1 MPTAHNEAKKEDIS
15 KTVIMPGDPLRAK
28 YIAEKYLDDYKL
40 VNKVRG
46 MYAYTGFYKGKKI
59 TVMAHGM
66 GNPSVGIYTYEL
78 FNFYDVDEI
87 IRIGSCGA
95 TTDTIKLRDIILVSS
110 SYSDSNYAKIQNN
123 SDKVILKSNDELNEK
138 IKNTANNMNKRIL
151 NGIVYSTDVF
161 YSDIVKPSDLYNEYG
176 CLAVEME
183 TFALFH
189 NANIFNKKASC
200 ILTVSDNIVTKEVL
214 SSDDRQN
221 SFDDMIVLALES
233 TLI

>member
-28 YIAEKYLDDYKL
+28 YIAEKYLTDYKL

-46 MYAYTGFYKGKKI
+46 MYAYTGYYKNKRV

-78 FNFYDVDEI
+78 FKFYDVDEI

-95 TTDTIKLRDIILVSS
+95 TTDKIKLRDVILVNS
-110 SYSDSNYAKIQNN
+110 SYSDSNYAKYQSG
-123 SDKVILKSNDELNEK
+123 SDKVILSSNKELNDK
-138 IKNTANNMNKRIL
+138 IKEASHNMNIRL
-151 NGIVYSTDVF
+151 LDGIVYSTDVF
-161 YSDIVKPSDLYNEYG
+161 YSDVVKPSTLYNEYG
-176 CLAVEME
+176 CIAVEME

-189 NANIFNKKASC
+189 NANIFNKKASS
-200 ILTVSDNIVTKEVL
+200 ILTVSDNIVTKEEL
-214 SSDDRQN
+214 PSMDRQT
-221 SFDDMIVLALES
+221 SFDDMILLALES
-233 TLI
+233 IL